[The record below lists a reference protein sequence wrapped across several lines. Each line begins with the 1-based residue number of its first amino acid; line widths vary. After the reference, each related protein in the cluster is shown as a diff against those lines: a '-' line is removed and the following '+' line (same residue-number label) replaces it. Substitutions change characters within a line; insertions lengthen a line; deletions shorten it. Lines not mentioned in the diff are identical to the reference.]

1 MAGILTGFSL
11 FAVSD
16 ANFNRWL
23 PYGIE
28 YMASNKFDACYAKP
42 AEAG

>member
-16 ANFNRWL
+16 ADFNRRL
-23 PYGIE
+23 GVHRLNTSVE
-28 YMASNKFDACYAKP
+28 TASNKFDA
-42 AEAG
+42 